1 MEPEE
6 RKKKIMTGLS
16 AVVGVFVLVLI
27 QHFLFAPPGFDKDL
41 AKSASEANKI
51 CPMYVDKD
59 TRLDNTVA
67 LPGLV
72 IQYNYTLVNYVRDSL
87 DIETLK
93 KALEPGIL
101 NSIRTNP
108 ELKNHRDHKVTM
120 NYSYHDKNK
129 VFLFLIS
136 ITPDM
141 YSK

>member
-1 MEPEE
+1 MEQEE
-6 RKKKIMTGLS
+6 RKKKIRS
-16 AVVGVFVLVLI
+16 WISVIVGIIALVLI

-41 AKSASEANKI
+41 AKSASEANKV
-51 CPMYVDKD
+51 CPMFVDKD

-72 IQYNYTLVNYVRDSL
+72 IQYNYTLVNYVKDSL
-87 DIETLK
+87 DIESLK
-93 KALEPGIL
+93 KGMEPLIL
-101 NSIRTNP
+101 NSIKTNP
-108 ELKNHRDHKVTM
+108 EMKSHRDHKVTM

>member
-6 RKKKIMTGLS
+6 RNKKIRNGLG
-16 AVVGVFVLVLI
+16 AVVGVFLVVLL
-27 QHFLFAPPGFDKDL
+27 QHLFFAAPGFDKDL
-41 AKSASEANKI
+41 ANSASEANKI
-51 CPMYVDKD
+51 CPMFVDKD

-72 IQYNYTLVNYVRDSL
+72 LQYNYTLVNYVKDSL
-87 DIETLK
+87 DIESLK

-101 NSIRTNP
+101 NSIKTNP
-108 ELKNHRDHKVTM
+108 ELKSHRDHKVTM
-120 NYSYHDKNK
+120 NYSYHDKDK

>member
-1 MEPEE
+1 MEREE
-6 RKKKIMTGLS
+6 RNKKIRTGLG
-16 AVVGVFVLVLI
+16 AVVG
-27 QHFLFAPPGFDKDL
+27 LFAIVLLQHLFFAAPGFDKDL
-41 AKSASEANKI
+41 ARSASEANKV

-72 IQYNYTLVNYVRDSL
+72 LQYNYTLVNFVRDSL
-87 DIETLK
+87 DIESLK

-108 ELKNHRDHKVTM
+108 EPKSHRDHKVTM
-120 NYSYHDKNK
+120 NYSYQDKNK

>member
-6 RKKKIMTGLS
+6 RKKKIRTGLG
-16 AVVGVFVLVLI
+16 AVVG
-27 QHFLFAPPGFDKDL
+27 LFAILLLQHVFFASPGFDKDL
-41 AKSASEANKI
+41 ARSASEANKN

-59 TRLDNTVA
+59 TRLENTVA

-72 IQYNYTLVNYVRDSL
+72 LQYNYTLVNYVKDSL
-87 DIETLK
+87 DIQTLK

-101 NSIRTNP
+101 NSIKTNP

-120 NYSYHDKNK
+120 NYSYQDKNK

-136 ITPDM
+136 ITPDK

>member
-6 RKKKIMTGLS
+6 RNKKIRKVLGTFVGLLF
-16 AVVGVFVLVLI
+16 VVLL
-27 QHFLFAPPGFDKDL
+27 QHLFFTAPGFDKDL

-51 CPMYVDKD
+51 CPMFVDKD

-72 IQYNYTLVNYVRDSL
+72 LQYNYTLVNYIKDSL

-93 KALEPGIL
+93 KGMEPLIL
-101 NSIRTNP
+101 NSIKTNP
-108 ELKNHRDHKVTM
+108 ELKSHRDHKVTM